1 MRIPVIILSG
11 FLGSGKTTLLLRLLD
26 DAKNRGLQP
35 GVIMNE
41 FGSMDVDG
49 HILNGHS
56 DTAVEKLLDGC
67 ICCNRRS
74 ELAGSIQTL
83 SKQKPDVIFIELTG
97 VANPEEIADALTE
110 PQVLGL
116 VQLKQIVTLL
126 DAEHVLT
133 YNSIF
138 ESDLSLLRTLRRQM
152 ETADVIVVNKT
163 DLVTAPKLSKIDK
176 AIRKQ
181 NETAV
186 VIHAT
191 YSEIDLNLL
200 LATVKKQERQAIP
213 VARSFRMLKAVPARH
228 HNSGHHEDKVHTLPE
243 KTLSFSR
250 VQTMTLPVVSAT
262 QPSRRQIEK
271 FLHKFKE
278 QLLRAKGYIRLKDG
292 MPVMLMQYAGKRIT
306 WTESDYTGDSY
317 IVFIGINLNGQQL
330 EAEWNRLLQL
340 NGIRPL

>member
-1 MRIPVIILSG
+1 MRIPVIVLSG

-26 DAKNRGLQP
+26 EAKTRGLQP

-41 FGSMDVDG
+41 LGSMDVDG

-56 DTAVEKLLDGC
+56 DMAIEKLLDGC
-67 ICCNRRS
+67 VCCSRRS

-152 ETADVIVVNKT
+152 ETADLIIVNKT

-176 AIRKQ
+176 VIRKQ
-181 NETAV
+181 NDTAL
-186 VIHAT
+186 VIPAAHGQ
-191 YSEIDLNLL
+191 IDLNLL

-213 VARSFRMLKAVPARH
+213 VARSFKMLKAVPA
-228 HNSGHHEDKVHTLPE
+228 GHHQDKEQTIPE

-250 VQTMTLPVVSAT
+250 VQTMTLPVVS

-271 FLHKFKE
+271 FLLKFKD
-278 QLLRAKGYIRLKDG
+278 QLLRAKGYIRLKEEKS
-292 MPVMLMQYAGKRIT
+292 VMLMQYAGKRIT

-317 IVFIGINLNGQQL
+317 IVFIGINLNEQQL
-330 EAEWNRLLQL
+330 EAEWNRWLQL
-340 NGIRPL
+340 NGIHPL

>member
-1 MRIPVIILSG
+1 MRIPVIVLSG

-26 DAKNRGLQP
+26 EAKTRGLQP
-35 GVIMNE
+35 GIIMNE
-41 FGSMDVDG
+41 LGSMDVDG

-56 DTAVEKLLDGC
+56 DTAIEKLLDGC
-67 ICCNRRS
+67 VCCSRRS

-83 SKQKPDVIFIELTG
+83 TKQNPDVIFIELTG

-152 ETADVIVVNKT
+152 ETADLIIVNKT
-163 DLVTAPKLSKIDK
+163 DLVTASKLSKIDK
-176 AIRKQ
+176 VIRKQ
-181 NETAV
+181 NDTAL
-186 VIHAT
+186 VISAAH
-191 YSEIDLNLL
+191 SQIDLNLL

-213 VARSFRMLKAVPARH
+213 VARSFKMLKAVPA
-228 HNSGHHEDKVHTLPE
+228 GHHQDKEQTIPE

-250 VQTMTLPVVSAT
+250 VQTMTLPIVSAT
-262 QPSRRQIEK
+262 QPSRRHIEK
-271 FLHKFKE
+271 FLLKFKE
-278 QLLRAKGYIRLKDG
+278 QLLRAKGYIRLKEEKS
-292 MPVMLMQYAGKRIT
+292 VMLMQYAGKRIT
-306 WTESDYTGDSY
+306 WTESGFSGESY
-317 IVFIGINLNGQQL
+317 IVFIGINLNKQQL
-330 EAEWNRLLQL
+330 EAEWKRWLQL
-340 NGIRPL
+340 DRIRTL